1 MIKNI
6 IILILGTL
14 VWFAY
19 TEEAYSANQEDQY
32 CDIKITLVRTVDENG
47 NIINEK
53 NEEVVKCDDGIKHF
67 LQDAGIAKECKYYNW
82 IGMEGYTSVEYRSL
96 ACEKLDGGY
105 EIIPNYTGIE

>member
-1 MIKNI
+1 M
-6 IILILGTL
+6 
-14 VWFAY
+14 WFAY

-53 NEEVVKCDDGIKHF
+53 NEEVVICDDCIKHF
-67 LQDAGIAKECKYYNW
+67 LQDAGIIDECKYYNW
-82 IGMEGYTSVEYRSL
+82 IGMEGYTQVEYRSL